1 VIMRLMGM
9 PDDYAGKL
17 RDWANS
23 IVAAIGTLRPSV
35 ELLEQGE
42 RAMEEMNRA
51 FQEQLA
57 LRKKNPSGDL
67 LSALTAACE
76 GEHAWTPA
84 QFLGNC
90 VNLLLAGHESTA
102 STAAFGVELL
112 SHHPAQIDYLL
123 AHREREIDI
132 AEEISR
138 YVAMSAS
145 QTRLA
150 AADFEWHGKR
160 IKAGDLVYLWIASA
174 NRDPRVFAKPDVFD
188 LAAEKRENLVFGRGI
203 HHCVG
208 HFLAKLELGE
218 LFPAFFRRFNVKVLD
233 DPLNFSGGNSFRT
246 LAKLNIAVTKH

>member
-1 VIMRLMGM
+1 M
-9 PDDYAGKL
+9 PQEYADKL

-23 IVAAIGTLRPSV
+23 IVSALGTLRPSA

-42 RAMEEMNRA
+42 RAMEQMNSA

-57 LRKKNPSGDL
+57 LRRRHPTGDL
-67 LSALTAACE
+67 LSVLAAACE
-76 GEHAWTPA
+76 GENAWTPA

-102 STAAFGVELL
+102 STAAFGVEAL
-112 SHHPAQIDYLL
+112 SRHPEQVRYLL

-132 AEEISR
+132 VEEISR
-138 YVAMSAS
+138 FVAMSAS

-150 AADFEWHGKR
+150 AADFEWHGKK

-174 NRDPRVFAKPDVFD
+174 NRDPQVIKNPDVFD
-188 LAAEKRENLVFGRGI
+188 LSADKRENLVFGRGI

-218 LFPAFFRRFNVKVLD
+218 LFPAFFERFGVEVLD
-233 DPLNFSGGNSFRT
+233 RPLNFSGGNSFRT
-246 LAKLNIAVTKH
+246 LSTLNVAVTKH